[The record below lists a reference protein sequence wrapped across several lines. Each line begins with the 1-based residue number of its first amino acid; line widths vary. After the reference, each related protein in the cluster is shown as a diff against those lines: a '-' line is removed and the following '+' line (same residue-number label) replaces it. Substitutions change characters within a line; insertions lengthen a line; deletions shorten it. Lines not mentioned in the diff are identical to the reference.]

1 MNNDDKLLQENL
13 PLEELLQEEQA
24 SQNSEA
30 FEQPQE
36 ETPQEE
42 PIEEQVVEVSN
53 EEVQNKEKKKFKI
66 TKDQVKRIA
75 LYLVGFFSGMSVM
88 AIELGA
94 SRLMAPYFSSS
105 QIVWTIIIGTIM
117 IAMAVG
123 NIIGGKIADR
133 SKKPTKLFIW
143 LFVAAVWTV
152 LIPLFG
158 KFIIAGI
165 ALALAA
171 SSLAHNFL
179 IWAALLSCLLIFVFP
194 LLTLGMVT
202 PNLVRFASR
211 SLDENG
217 KTVGRIEACNTIGS
231 IIGTFIPTFVT
242 IPTVGTSATF
252 IIFGC
257 ILFAIS
263 LTYFFIQG
271 YRRIFHTTLAVILIA
286 VGIASSFIRVAFWT
300 SNTVYEG
307 ESLYNY
313 LRVEDNENSVILST
327 NVIFGVQ
334 SVHYKEEKV
343 YNDYFDNVLALNLMV
358 KDDPEFLILG
368 LGTGTVA
375 YKTEYYFDNHKIDGV
390 EIDQKIVDL
399 AYEYFSLPQDI
410 NVYVND
416 GRAYMNLC
424 KKNYDIIL
432 VDAYRDITIPFSMTS
447 KEFFDEVASHL
458 NEGGVACVNLNMN
471 SDREGGINDYIYG
484 TLQKTFKY
492 CYKAMAGGN
501 VLVYCSND
509 INPYEVLKE
518 RLSTMSYSALRSLFQ
533 MHISTME
540 PLEENPYLLTDDKA
554 PVELLG
560 MQVLDDM
567 IIDELEYYRAK
578 LRGKS
583 IPEIIR
589 ALKNGELF

>member
-1 MNNDDKLLQENL
+1 MEN
-13 PLEELLQEEQA
+13 
-24 SQNSEA
+24 
-30 FEQPQE
+30 
-36 ETPQEE
+36 
-42 PIEEQVVEVSN
+42 N
-53 EEVQNKEKKKFKI
+53 EEITELDQDKKNKN
-66 TKDQVKRIA
+66 DQLKRIM

-117 IAMAVG
+117 IAMSVG
-123 NIIGGKIADR
+123 NIIGGRIADK
-133 SKKPTKLFIW
+133 STKPTKLFIM
-143 LFVAAVWTV
+143 LFIAAIWVV

-171 SSLAHNFL
+171 SDLSHNFL

-242 IPTVGTSATF
+242 IPAVGTSATF
-252 IIFGC
+252 IIFGS
-257 ILFAIS
+257 ILFVIS
-263 LTYFFIQG
+263 LVYFFKIAF
-271 YRRIFHTTLAVILIA
+271 RRIFHTTLSIIVLGI
-286 VGIASSFIRVAFWT
+286 GIASSFIGVTFWAD
-300 SNTVYEG
+300 NTIYEG

-313 LRVEDNENSVILST
+313 LRVEETENEIILST
-327 NVIFGVQ
+327 NVLFGVQ
-334 SVHYKEEKV
+334 SVRYKEEKI
-343 YNDYFDNVLALNLMV
+343 YNDYFDNVLALNKMV
-358 KDDPEFLILG
+358 DNDPEFLILG

-375 YKTEYYFDNHKIDGV
+375 YKSELYFDHHKIDGV
-390 EIDQKIVDL
+390 EIDGKIVDL
-399 AYEYFSLPQDI
+399 AYKYFDLPEDV
-410 NVYVND
+410 NVFVND

-432 VDAYRDITIPFSMTS
+432 VDAYRDITIPFSMVS
-447 KEFFDEVASHL
+447 IEFFNLVKNHL
-458 NEGGVACVNLNMN
+458 NPNGIACINLNM
-471 SDREGGINDYIYG
+471 SSGRKGGINDYIYG
-484 TLQKTFKY
+484 TVTKVFKN
-492 CYKAMAGGN
+492 CYQVEAGTN
-501 VLVYCSND
+501 VLIYCSND
-509 INPYEVLKE
+509 IDPKEKLASKLDEVDNPKLK
-518 RLSTMSYSALRSLFQ
+518 TLFTKATNN
-533 MHISTME
+533 MVK
-540 PLEENPYLLTDDKA
+540 LEENEYLLTDDKA

-567 IIDELEYYRAK
+567 INDELEGYRSK

-583 IPEIIR
+583 IKEIIEL
-589 ALKNGELF
+589 LKSGELF

>member
-1 MNNDDKLLQENL
+1 MN
-13 PLEELLQEEQA
+13 
-24 SQNSEA
+24 
-30 FEQPQE
+30 
-36 ETPQEE
+36 
-42 PIEEQVVEVSN
+42 N
-53 EEVQNKEKKKFKI
+53 EEVVKEEEQQQVVVETPTPEVETTEEVKEKKKFKL
-66 TKDQVKRIA
+66 TKDQLKRIA

-123 NIIGGKIADR
+123 NIIGGKIADK

-143 LFVAAVWTV
+143 LFIAAVWTV

-171 SSLAHNFL
+171 SSIAHNFL

-271 YRRIFHTTLAVILIA
+271 YRRIFHTTLSVIVIA
-286 VGIASSFIRVAFWT
+286 IGIASSFIPVAFWT
-300 SNTVYEG
+300 SNTIYEG

-313 LRVEDNENSVILST
+313 LRVEDTESSVILST

-334 SVHYKEEKV
+334 SIRYKDEKV
-343 YNDYFDNVLALNLMV
+343 YNDYFDNALALNLMV
-358 KDDPEFLILG
+358 KEDPEFLILG

-390 EIDQKIVDL
+390 EIDQKIVDV
-399 AYEYFSLPQDI
+399 AYKYFDLPEDV

-432 VDAYRDITIPFSMTS
+432 VDAYRDITIPFSMVS
-447 KEFFDEVASHL
+447 KEFFDLVVEHL
-458 NEGGVACVNLNMN
+458 NEGGIACVNLNMN
-471 SDREGGINDYIYG
+471 SGREGGINDYIYG
-484 TLQKTFKY
+484 TLEKTFKY
-492 CYKAMAGGN
+492 CYKTLAGGN

-509 INPYEVLKE
+509 VNPYEVLSE
-518 RLSTMSYSALRSLFQ
+518 RVNTVSNYALRKLFQ
-533 MHISTME
+533 WQLESME
-540 PLEENPYLLTDDKA
+540 PLQENPYLLTDDKA

-567 IIDELEYYRAK
+567 IMDELEYYREK

-583 IPEIIR
+583 IPEIIK

>member
-1 MNNDDKLLQENL
+1 MN
-13 PLEELLQEEQA
+13 
-24 SQNSEA
+24 
-30 FEQPQE
+30 
-36 ETPQEE
+36 
-42 PIEEQVVEVSN
+42 N
-53 EEVQNKEKKKFKI
+53 EEVVKEEEQQQVVVETPTPEVETTEEVKEKKKFKL
-66 TKDQVKRIA
+66 TKDQLKRIA

-123 NIIGGKIADR
+123 NIIGGKIADK

-171 SSLAHNFL
+171 SSIAHNFL

-271 YRRIFHTTLAVILIA
+271 YRRIFHTTLSVIVIA
-286 VGIASSFIRVAFWT
+286 IGIASSFIPVAFWT
-300 SNTVYEG
+300 SNTIYEG

-313 LRVEDNENSVILST
+313 LRVEDTESSVILST

-334 SVHYKEEKV
+334 SIRYKDEKV
-343 YNDYFDNVLALNLMV
+343 YNDYFDNALALNLMV
-358 KDDPEFLILG
+358 KEDPEFLILG

-390 EIDQKIVDL
+390 EIDQKIVDV
-399 AYEYFSLPQDI
+399 AYKYFDLPEDV

-432 VDAYRDITIPFSMTS
+432 VDAYRDITIPFSMVS
-447 KEFFDEVASHL
+447 KEFFDLVVEHL
-458 NEGGVACVNLNMN
+458 NEGGIACVNLNMN
-471 SDREGGINDYIYG
+471 SGREGGINDYIYG
-484 TLQKTFKY
+484 TLEKTFKY
-492 CYKAMAGGN
+492 CYKTLAGGN

-509 INPYEVLKE
+509 VNPYEVLSE
-518 RLSTMSYSALRSLFQ
+518 RVNTVSNYALRKLFQ
-533 MHISTME
+533 WQLESME
-540 PLEENPYLLTDDKA
+540 PLQENPYLLTDDKA

-567 IIDELEYYRAK
+567 IMDELEYYREK

>member
-1 MNNDDKLLQENL
+1 MN
-13 PLEELLQEEQA
+13 
-24 SQNSEA
+24 
-30 FEQPQE
+30 
-36 ETPQEE
+36 
-42 PIEEQVVEVSN
+42 N
-53 EEVQNKEKKKFKI
+53 EEVVKEEEQQQVVVETPTPEVETTEEAKEKKKFKL
-66 TKDQVKRIA
+66 TKDQLKRIA

-123 NIIGGKIADR
+123 NIIGGKIADK

-143 LFVAAVWTV
+143 LFIAAVWTV

-263 LTYFFIQG
+263 LTYFFILG
-271 YRRIFHTTLAVILIA
+271 YRRIFHTTL
-286 VGIASSFIRVAFWT
+286 
-300 SNTVYEG
+300 
-307 ESLYNY
+307 
-313 LRVEDNENSVILST
+313 
-327 NVIFGVQ
+327 
-334 SVHYKEEKV
+334 
-343 YNDYFDNVLALNLMV
+343 
-358 KDDPEFLILG
+358 
-368 LGTGTVA
+368 
-375 YKTEYYFDNHKIDGV
+375 
-390 EIDQKIVDL
+390 
-399 AYEYFSLPQDI
+399 
-410 NVYVND
+410 
-416 GRAYMNLC
+416 
-424 KKNYDIIL
+424 
-432 VDAYRDITIPFSMTS
+432 
-447 KEFFDEVASHL
+447 
-458 NEGGVACVNLNMN
+458 
-471 SDREGGINDYIYG
+471 
-484 TLQKTFKY
+484 
-492 CYKAMAGGN
+492 
-501 VLVYCSND
+501 
-509 INPYEVLKE
+509 
-518 RLSTMSYSALRSLFQ
+518 
-533 MHISTME
+533 
-540 PLEENPYLLTDDKA
+540 
-554 PVELLG
+554 
-560 MQVLDDM
+560 
-567 IIDELEYYRAK
+567 
-578 LRGKS
+578 
-583 IPEIIR
+583 
-589 ALKNGELF
+589 

>member
-1 MNNDDKLLQENL
+1 MN
-13 PLEELLQEEQA
+13 
-24 SQNSEA
+24 
-30 FEQPQE
+30 
-36 ETPQEE
+36 
-42 PIEEQVVEVSN
+42 N
-53 EEVQNKEKKKFKI
+53 EEVVKEEEQQQVVVETPTPEVETTEEVKEKKKFKL
-66 TKDQVKRIA
+66 TKDQLKRIA

-123 NIIGGKIADR
+123 NIIGGKIADK

-271 YRRIFHTTLAVILIA
+271 YRRILHTTLSVVVIAI
-286 VGIASSFIRVAFWT
+286 GIASSFIPVAFWT
-300 SNTVYEG
+300 SNTIYEG

-313 LRVEDNENSVILST
+313 LRVEDTESSVILST

-334 SVHYKEEKV
+334 SIRYKDEKV
-343 YNDYFDNVLALNLMV
+343 YNDYFDNALALNLMV
-358 KDDPEFLILG
+358 KEDPEFLILG

-390 EIDQKIVDL
+390 EIDQKIVDV
-399 AYEYFSLPQDI
+399 AYKYFDLPEDV

-432 VDAYRDITIPFSMTS
+432 VDAYRDITIPFSMVS
-447 KEFFDEVASHL
+447 KEFFDLVVEHL
-458 NEGGVACVNLNMN
+458 NEGGIACVNLNMN
-471 SDREGGINDYIYG
+471 SGREGGINDYIYG
-484 TLQKTFKY
+484 TLEKTFKY
-492 CYKAMAGGN
+492 CYKTLAGGN

-509 INPYEVLKE
+509 VNPYEVLSE
-518 RLSTMSYSALRSLFQ
+518 RVNMVSNYALRKLFQ
-533 MHISTME
+533 WQLESME
-540 PLEENPYLLTDDKA
+540 PLQENPYLLTDDKA

-567 IIDELEYYRAK
+567 IMDELEYYREK

>member
-1 MNNDDKLLQENL
+1 MN
-13 PLEELLQEEQA
+13 
-24 SQNSEA
+24 
-30 FEQPQE
+30 
-36 ETPQEE
+36 
-42 PIEEQVVEVSN
+42 N
-53 EEVQNKEKKKFKI
+53 EEVVKEEQQQVVVETPTPEVEIAEEVKEKKKFKL
-66 TKDQVKRIA
+66 TKDQLKRIA

-123 NIIGGKIADR
+123 NIIGGKIADK

-271 YRRIFHTTLAVILIA
+271 YRRIFHTTLSVIVIA
-286 VGIASSFIRVAFWT
+286 IGIASSFIPVAFWT
-300 SNTVYEG
+300 SNTIYEG

-313 LRVEDNENSVILST
+313 LRVEDTESSVILST

-334 SVHYKEEKV
+334 SIRYKDEKV
-343 YNDYFDNVLALNLMV
+343 YNDYFDNALALNLMV
-358 KDDPEFLILG
+358 KEDPEFLILG

-390 EIDQKIVDL
+390 EIDQKIVDV
-399 AYEYFSLPQDI
+399 AYKYFDLPEDV

-432 VDAYRDITIPFSMTS
+432 VDAYRDITIPFSMVS
-447 KEFFDEVASHL
+447 KEFFDLVVEHL
-458 NEGGVACVNLNMN
+458 NEGGIACVNLNMN
-471 SDREGGINDYIYG
+471 SGREGGINDYIYG
-484 TLQKTFKY
+484 TLEKTFKY
-492 CYKAMAGGN
+492 CYKTLAGGN

-509 INPYEVLKE
+509 INPYEVLSE
-518 RLSTMSYSALRSLFQ
+518 RVNTVSNYALRKLFQ
-533 MHISTME
+533 WQLESME
-540 PLEENPYLLTDDKA
+540 PLQENPYLLTDDKA

-567 IIDELEYYRAK
+567 IMDELEYYREK